1 MPPPRCSRFLFLI
14 EEIVKQPYTFGRDL
28 PEEHRKCGICLETI
42 EDDSFTVQNCPT
54 APNEHN
60 FHILCIFTW
69 LSTWPQDDSDGPN
82 RTCPLCRTTLYIQH
96 RAVVAIPSK
105 EILELREAINN
116 SWESLLTTATER
128 FPPARDTVGPHLG
141 YVDRRIAYDAADRFK
156 NIEATRLVTILGD
169 RYFVEFKRAEAFLTD
184 VKGFAGVEAE
194 IAELKGQLAHVE
206 RLRVVLD
213 ELSMHAG
220 ILSG

>member
-1 MPPPRCSRFLFLI
+1 MPPPISSRYLFLS
-14 EEIVKQPYTFGRDL
+14 EELIKQTDTFGRDL

-42 EDDSFTVQNCPT
+42 EDDSVVVRNCPT

-69 LSTWPQDDSDGPN
+69 LSTWPQDNSDGPN
-82 RTCPLCRTTLYIQH
+82 RTCPLCRTTLYIPY
-96 RAVVAIPSK
+96 RAVVAIPGK

-128 FPPARDTVGPHLG
+128 FLPTGNTVGPKSG
-141 YVDRRIAYDAADRFK
+141 YVDRMIAYDALAGFE
-156 NIEATRLVTILGD
+156 NIEAANLVSLLTK
-169 RYFVEFKRAEAFLTD
+169 RYYVEFKRAKAFLTD

-194 IAELKGQLAHVE
+194 IAELKGQLAYVE

-213 ELSMHAG
+213 EISTQAG